1 MRETTGGFSSAELAR
16 ESATLILSSLT
27 QSEALEIGEIA
38 AMVGRD
44 RSLPIAEE
52 DHLLCVEVITEYLA
66 RKGELA

>member
-1 MRETTGGFSSAELAR
+1 
-16 ESATLILSSLT
+16 
-27 QSEALEIGEIA
+27 
-38 AMVGRD
+38 MVERD